1 MSVGQGDG
9 LLYYIVL
16 EQACSE
22 NINEMNLKL
31 EAREE
36 ERDINRGMRSGIVT

>member
-1 MSVGQGDG
+1 M
-9 LLYYIVL
+9 LLNIRFCWSKH
-16 EQACSE
+16 EASE

-36 ERDINRGMRSGIVT
+36 ERDINRGMRSGRVT